1 MPAYKQESFGNP
13 AMKSLFLGIALI
25 IATPA
30 LAALKVGAP
39 APDFTAPATLG
50 GKEFTFH
57 LADALKKGPVV
68 VYFYPAAFTQGC
80 TVEAHDFAAA
90 MPKYQALG
98 ASVIGVSHDDIAT
111 LNKFSVSECQ
121 SKFPVAA
128 DADKHIMK
136 NYDATMMLGLVADRT
151 SYVVAPDGRIAFAY
165 SDLDPDQHVS
175 RTLAAVTALKR

>member
-1 MPAYKQESFGNP
+1 
-13 AMKSLFLGIALI
+13 MKKLIAATLLVFA
-25 IATPA
+25 ATPA
-30 LAALKVGAP
+30 FASLKVGDK

-90 MPKYQALG
+90 MPRYQALG

-128 DADKHIMK
+128 DQDRHIMK
-136 NYDATMMLGLVADRT
+136 SYDAALGFLTSYASRT
-151 SYVVAPDGRIAFAY
+151 SYVVSQDGRIAFAY
-165 SDLDPDQHVS
+165 DAMDPDEHVG
-175 RTLAAVTALKR
+175 RTLKAVQALKH